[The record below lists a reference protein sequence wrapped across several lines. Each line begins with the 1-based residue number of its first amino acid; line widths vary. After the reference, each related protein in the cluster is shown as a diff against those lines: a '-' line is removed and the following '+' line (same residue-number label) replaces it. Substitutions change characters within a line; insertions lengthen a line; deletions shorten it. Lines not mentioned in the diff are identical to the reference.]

1 MTARTNP
8 SFRATKA
15 FCVGQAKSGT
25 ASLCGLLAK
34 NYRAAHEPERAQLLA
49 MILEESRGQI
59 VGKDFYAY
67 LLERD
72 RRLNLEYDIA
82 WANQFIMGYLLEAF
96 PDARFIVLIR
106 DVESWLRAIVGHLLS
121 RKIPSDVRAFLDW
134 WFKPAQYPHSRGD
147 RALATQGLYSMA
159 AFLNAWNRHLNSCIQ
174 TIPPDKRLILR
185 TDELNQSH
193 QRLASFL
200 KIPVAQ
206 LDTLNGHLNRGTW
219 SGELDG
225 LVERA
230 YLDEMI
236 AQICGENMR
245 RYFASTGHG

>member
-1 MTARTNP
+1 MATRHP
-8 SFRATKA
+8 SFPAARA

-34 NYRAAHEPERAQLLA
+34 NYRAAHEPERAQLLE
-49 MILEESRGQI
+49 MILKESQGEV
-59 VGKDFYAY
+59 VGKDFRAY

-82 WANQFIMGYLLEAF
+82 WANQFIIGYLLEAF
-96 PDARFIVLIR
+96 PDARFIVLLR
-106 DVESWLRAIVGHLLS
+106 DARSWFQAIVGHLLS

-134 WFKPAQYPHSRGD
+134 WFKPAQFPHSRYD
-147 RALATQGLYSMA
+147 QAMEAQGLYSVA
-159 AFLNAWNRHLNSCIQ
+159 AFLNAWNQHVNSCTQ
-174 TIPPDKRLILR
+174 AIPPDRRLILR

-200 KIPVAQ
+200 GIPVEQ
-206 LDTLNGHLNRGTW
+206 LDPSNGHLNRGTW
-219 SGELDG
+219 AGGFDS
-225 LVERA
+225 LVEQA

-236 AQICGENMR
+236 AKMCGENMA
-245 RYFASTGHG
+245 RYFCGS